1 MRWSALEVAEAEA
14 FEILEPNILTSLQL
28 ELTELRR
35 IIAESSS
42 GKRIRHEQV
51 AIQYDKLA
59 DSMLAQIDDDAEAE
73 EQRKREELAKRNITV
88 ASNMLRRTYSRKG

>member
-14 FEILEPNILTSLQL
+14 FEILEPNILTSLRL

-59 DSMLAQIDDDAEAE
+59 DSMLAQIDEDAENE
-73 EQRKREELAKRNITV
+73 ERRKHEELAKRNITV